1 MKTKFM
7 KMAVAV
13 VAVVLGLFAL
23 KTAIVSAGGIDLT
36 IPDTPPAMEKLL
48 AMVAH
53 PYQIDEATKNLGIPP
68 RLLNFHLATPADLSS
83 MGLGNMLHI
92 PVAISKSEGGRKSL
106 YYLEPGEEVL
116 AGIFVSSNEIALR
129 YIKRE
134 TGNETPAQTGDIYS
148 LRITTRD
155 GETIFE
161 DRGDLEVIDPR
172 IGHGQVNLRKSKVD
186 VWILWSC
193 IRVRTEKDK

>member
-1 MKTKFM
+1 MKKKFM
-7 KMAVAV
+7 KLIVAV
-13 VAVVLGLFAL
+13 VAVALGLFAL
-23 KTAIVSAGGIDLT
+23 KTTLVKAGGIDIT
-36 IPDTPPAMEKLL
+36 IADTPPIMEKLL
-48 AMVAH
+48 ATVAH
-53 PYQIDEATKNLGIPP
+53 PDQIDEATKKFGVPA

-83 MGLGNMLHI
+83 IGLDNMLHI
-92 PVAISKSEGGRKSL
+92 PVAISKNEGGRKSL

-134 TGNETPAQTGDIYS
+134 TGSGTPAQTGDIYS

-155 GETIFE
+155 GEVVFE
-161 DRGDLEVIDPR
+161 DRGELEIIEPR
-172 IGHGQVNLRKSKVD
+172 IGHGQVNLKKSKVD

-193 IRVRTEKDK
+193 IRVRTETE